1 MGILKKVSSLAS
13 KKRLKGIAAGL
24 FYSKLNY
31 CLPLFSNI
39 WGLDSYKEGGTRF
52 SSFTKDGNRKIQV
65 LQNKVARLL
74 VGKEKG
80 MTSNI
85 YTMST
90 KELLF
95 KSGDLSVQQMGAY
108 QTLVMTKKI
117 VLNQKPKYLADKLL
131 PGGNRETRSGA
142 TLPEE
147 KTSLGLS
154 REEFINRGVKLFN
167 LLPEE
172 IKSEKKLTRFKTK
185 TTNLCARKY
194 FGKALRSL

>member
-1 MGILKKVSSLAS
+1 MQ
-13 KKRLKGIAAGL
+13 
-24 FYSKLNY
+24 LNY

-39 WGLDSYKEGGTRF
+39 WGLDSCKEGGTRF
-52 SSFTKDGNRKIQV
+52 ISFTKEYNRRIQV
-65 LQNKVARLL
+65 LQNKVASLL
-74 VGKEKG
+74 VG
-80 MTSNI
+80 I

-131 PGGNRETRSGA
+131 PGGNRVTRSGA

-154 REEFINRGVKLFN
+154 REGFIHRGVKLFN

-172 IKSEKKLTRFKTK
+172 MKSEKKLTRFKTK
-185 TTNLCARKY
+185 TKSWVIENISVKP
-194 FGKALRSL
+194 